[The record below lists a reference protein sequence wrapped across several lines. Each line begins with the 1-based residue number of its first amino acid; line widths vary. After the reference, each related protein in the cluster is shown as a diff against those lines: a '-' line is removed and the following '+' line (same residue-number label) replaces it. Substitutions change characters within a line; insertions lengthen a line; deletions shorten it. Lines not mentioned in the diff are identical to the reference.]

1 MQAVNKNLTKN
12 DIIINISKI
21 TGFSKNI
28 SKKIINDLLDILIK
42 NIIHNHII
50 LKNLG
55 SFKII
60 KKNERFGRNP
70 KTKEEFL
77 IKSHNSIKFVVSKKL
92 KNILNINK

>member
-1 MQAVNKNLTKN
+1 MQTNKNLTKN
-12 DIIINISKI
+12 DISINISEI

-28 SKKIINDLLDILIK
+28 SKKVINDLLHILTQNIK
-42 NIIHNHII
+42 SNNII